1 MKTSKFLA
9 IAALISALPFSL
21 QAQTEVS
28 QNNDPTGDVLAGQQE
43 AMRMVPA
50 STKLLQTIDANKI
63 ATGSV
68 IKVKLAVKVHLENGP
83 ELRPGTI
90 LVGTV
95 IKPNNGEPGGSRL
108 AVRFTQAD
116 MKGGQVIP
124 IKATIVGVA
133 KPTIGFSNENG
144 FPITPGEQS
153 PNDWTSKT
161 LRVEQINASSHVDM
175 HSDIASDDSG
185 VFFSTANRDVK
196 IPAGSE
202 IKLAIAPSSG
212 TTAAD

>member
-1 MKTSKFLA
+1 MKSPKFLA
-9 IAALISALPFSL
+9 IAALLSALPFSL
-21 QAQTEVS
+21 QAQTGLS
-28 QNNDPTGDVLAGQQE
+28 QDNDATDAQAGQQE

-50 STKLLQTIDANKI
+50 STELLQTIDANKI
-63 ATGSV
+63 ATGGAV
-68 IKVKLAVKVHLENGP
+68 KVKLAGKVHLENGP
-83 ELRPGTI
+83 ELRSGTI

-95 IKPNNGEPGGSRL
+95 VKGNNGEPSGATLS
-108 AVRFTQAD
+108 VRFTEAD
-116 MKGGQVIP
+116 LKGGQVVP

-133 KPTIGFSNENG
+133 RPSNGYSAESG

-153 PNDWTSKT
+153 PNDWTAKT
-161 LRVEQINASSHVDM
+161 LQVEQINASSHVDM
-175 HSDIASDDSG
+175 HSDIASDESG

-212 TTAAD
+212 TTAGE